1 MLGVSRHASAAEIR
15 RAFRKLALA
24 LHPDRAGDVSTAA
37 FQRVA
42 EAYAVLGEA
51 DLRAAYDRNLRDQ
64 QRRRAE
70 NDGEDASPFQE
81 LSRSARLAVRLDL
94 GGRLLTRV
102 SGELD
107 ALIARADARR
117 TGGLIELFLH
127 EHEREAGGVAL
138 IDLTLR
144 VRCGMCGGIARPGG
158 FWCLRCQQT
167 GEAKEPITVYCA
179 VRPRLPEGSVIT
191 VSTHE
196 AGGLEEL
203 HFCIRRKEQGDSNV

>member
-1 MLGVSRHASAAEIR
+1 
-15 RAFRKLALA
+15 
-24 LHPDRAGDVSTAA
+24 
-37 FQRVA
+37 VA
-42 EAYAVLGEA
+42 EAYAVLGEP
-51 DLRAAYDRNLRDQ
+51 DLRAAYDRSFREQ
-64 QRRRAE
+64 ERRRAQ
-70 NDGEDASPFQE
+70 NDGEDVSPYQE

-102 SGELD
+102 SGALD
-107 ALIARADARR
+107 ELIARADARR
-117 TGGLIELFLH
+117 AGGLIELFLH
-127 EHEREAGGVAL
+127 EHERQAGGVAL

-167 GEAKEPITVYCA
+167 GEAHELITVYCA
-179 VRPRLPEGSVIT
+179 VRPRLPEGSIIT

-203 HFCIRRKEQGDSNV
+203 HFCIRRKPEP